1 MAKSVPSVTPVSL
14 LSRLCRDPNNPGAWE
29 EFVQHY
35 GPKVL
40 LWCRHWGLQR
50 ADAEDV
56 TQDVLLDVAQKMQ
69 TFRYDPARSFRAW
82 LKTLAHGAW
91 CDWLKRRSRQAQGTG
106 DSRVLELLQTTAARD
121 DLVRKLEEGYD
132 AELLETAGVR
142 VRLRVGPRSWEAFRL
157 LAFEGKSG
165 AEAAAQLG
173 MTVGA
178 VFMAKSRVQK
188 MLREEIRKLEEGN

>member
-1 MAKSVPSVTPVSL
+1 MAKSVPSATPVSL
-14 LSRLCRDPNNPGAWE
+14 LSRLCRDPNDPGAWE

-40 LWCRHWGLQR
+40 LWCRHWGLQQ

-56 TQDVLLDVAQKMQ
+56 AQEVLLKVAQKMQ

-91 CDWLKRRSRQAQGTG
+91 CDWLERRSRQAQGSG

-132 AELLETAGVR
+132 AELLEAAGVR

-188 MLREEIRKLEEGN
+188 MLREEILKLEDAS

>member
-14 LSRLCRDPNNPGAWE
+14 LSRLCRDPNDPGAWE

-35 GPKVL
+35 APKVL
-40 LWCRHWGLQR
+40 LWCRHWGLQQ

-56 TQDVLLDVAQKMQ
+56 AQEVLLKVAQKMQ

-91 CDWLKRRSRQAQGTG
+91 CDWLERRSRQAQGTG
-106 DSRVLELLQTTAARD
+106 DSGVLELLQTTAARD

-132 AELLETAGVR
+132 AELLEAAGVR
-142 VRLRVGPRSWEAFRL
+142 VRLRVGPRSWGAFRL

>member
-40 LWCRHWGLQR
+40 LWCRHWGLQQ

-56 TQDVLLDVAQKMQ
+56 AQDVLLKVARKMQ

-91 CDWLKRRSRQAQGTG
+91 CDWLERRSRQAQGSG

-121 DLVRKLEEGYD
+121 DLVCKLEEGYD
-132 AELLETAGVR
+132 AELLEAAGVR

-165 AEAAAQLG
+165 AEVAAQLG

-188 MLREEIRKLEEGN
+188 MLREEILKLEEAN

>member
-1 MAKSVPSVTPVSL
+1 MAKSVHSLTPVSL
-14 LSRLCRDPNNPGAWE
+14 LSRLCRDPNNRGAWD

-56 TQDVLLDVAQKMQ
+56 SQDVLLEVARKMQ

-91 CDWLKRRSRQAQGTG
+91 CEWLERRSRQPQGSG
-106 DSRVLELLQTTAARD
+106 DSRVLDLLQTAAARD
-121 DLVRKLEEGYD
+121 DLLRKLEEGYE
-132 AELLETAGVR
+132 AELLEAAGVR

-165 AEAAAQLG
+165 TEAAAQLN
-173 MTVGA
+173 MKVGA

-188 MLREEIRKLEEGN
+188 MLREEILKLQEGS